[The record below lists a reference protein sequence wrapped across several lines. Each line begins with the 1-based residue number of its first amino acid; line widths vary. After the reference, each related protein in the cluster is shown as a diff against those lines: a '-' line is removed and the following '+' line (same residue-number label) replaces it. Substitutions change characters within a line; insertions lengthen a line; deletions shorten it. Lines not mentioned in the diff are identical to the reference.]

1 MRKFMSDAL
10 VIFEIESLK
19 ARAWWPF
26 YLLSVVMF
34 PIGTLYF
41 AKWLI
46 PPGAA
51 DLVGTRLMTGS
62 LVFALGLMT
71 VNNLA
76 QVMLWERFNFTLK
89 LVITSPVH
97 PLSYALGIVA
107 FSLVQG
113 MITAAV
119 VLSFAPVVNIDIHL
133 DWWLIPVLLLTS
145 LSLTGLGVVIA
156 TWSPSQEMG
165 NVLANTVGIMVT
177 IVSPVYFPYRADAPV
192 ASLGRPLLALHARR
206 RSGRSH
212 PLRPRR
218 FRYGDVLPRRDHG
231 RGDGRRHDRPALA
244 RTLSGTVRRRSPRT
258 IRLVS
263 SGRTRIP

>member
-46 PPGAA
+46 PPGAG

-62 LVFALGLMT
+62 LVFALGMMT

-76 QVMLWERFNFTLK
+76 QVMLWERFNSTLK

-97 PLSYALGIVA
+97 PLSYALGIIA

-177 IVSPVYFPYRADAPV
+177 IVSPVYFPIERMPV
-192 ASLGRPLLALHARR
+192 WLRWVVRFSPYTHAGEAVDRIL
-206 RSGRSH
+206 SGRGGFGMETFYLAAITAVGLAVGMTG
-212 PLRPRR
+212 LRWRER
-218 FRYGDVLPRRDHG
+218 
-231 RGDGRRHDRPALA
+231 
-244 RTLSGTVRRRSPRT
+244 
-258 IRLVS
+258 
-263 SGRTRIP
+263 